1 MKLDFL
7 KQRQLFGADLMLRDF
22 LRPNDL
28 CFTLQ
33 MEIIPR
39 IKLADFESMYSEKGR
54 PPVSPVVLIVILI
67 LQYIE
72 GLSDRAAASNLRFRL
87 DWKIALGLELDYE
100 GIHPTTLVYFRDR
113 LLANEKASFAFDR
126 VLEHLKECGLVKK
139 SSRQRI
145 DSTHVIGEV
154 RELSRIE
161 LFHETLRLFMEKAIS
176 CKFLLPCSLQE
187 KYEYYISPVSTRG
200 ASDKQKAKF
209 ISEAGLAMKAF
220 IEWGG
225 SCRKSADIMAL
236 EAFQTLTTV
245 FQQNFQDAGLQESNV
260 PELIPIATGKGHVC
274 SPHEPEARYA
284 NKGGKG
290 WLGYKMQVAE
300 TVPEGEDLPNFITYI
315 DVNDATD
322 HDGDCVPDFIAD
334 QDERDLT
341 PSEIYADTHY
351 NSLKNIEELARQS
364 IDLKGPVVPEPT
376 KQAKPENQG
385 FTYDAESQ
393 ILSCPLGI
401 EAEKIS
407 FQDPDKIHGR
417 FAAKTC
423 MSCERRDVCAPQ
435 RRGKQITFRLV
446 SETLK
451 TRREAMQTEAFKK
464 EMHKRNGIE
473 GTISGLVRGQ
483 RLRRSRYRGKT
494 KVQLHIKFSGA
505 AANLKRLHQL
515 RCVQNSKKA
524 A

>member
-1 MKLDFL
+1 
-7 KQRQLFGADLMLRDF
+7 MLRDF

-28 CFTLQ
+28 CYTLQ
-33 MEIIPR
+33 KEIIPR
-39 IKLADFESMYSEKGR
+39 IKLADFEAMYSEKGR
-54 PPVSPVVLIVILI
+54 PPVSPVVLLVILI

-100 GIHPTTLVYFRDR
+100 GIHSTTLVYFRDR
-113 LLANEKASFAFDR
+113 LLNNEQASYAFDR

-139 SSRQRI
+139 NSKQRI

-154 RELSRIE
+154 RALSRIE
-161 LFHETLRLFMEKAIS
+161 LFHETLRLFMEKVILF
-176 CKFLLPCSLQE
+176 KFLMPISLQE
-187 KYEYYISPVSTRG
+187 KYEYYISPISTRG

-220 IEWGG
+220 TEWGG
-225 SCRKSADIMAL
+225 SCRDSVDIMAL
-236 EAFQTLTTV
+236 ESFQTLSTV
-245 FQQNFQDAGLQESNV
+245 FHQNFHDKGLEESSV
-260 PELIPIATGKGHVC
+260 PELIPIATGKDHVC

-284 NKGGKG
+284 NKGGQG

-300 TVPEGEDLPNFITYI
+300 TVPEGDDVANFITYI

-322 HDGDCVPDFIAD
+322 HDGDSIPDFISD
-334 QDERDLT
+334 QDEKELI

-364 IDLKGPVVPEPT
+364 IDLKGPVVPEPS
-376 KQAKPENQG
+376 KQPKLENQG
-385 FTYDAESQ
+385 FTYDAESHV
-393 ILSCPLGI
+393 LRCPMGI

-407 FQDPDKIHGR
+407 FQEPDKIHGR

-423 MSCERRDVCAPQ
+423 MNCERRDACAPQ
-435 RRGKQITFRLV
+435 KRGKQITLRKL

-451 TRREAMQTEAFKK
+451 TRREAMQTDAFKK

-505 AANLKRLHQL
+505 AANIKRLHQV
-515 RCVQNSKKA
+515 RCIQNFKKA